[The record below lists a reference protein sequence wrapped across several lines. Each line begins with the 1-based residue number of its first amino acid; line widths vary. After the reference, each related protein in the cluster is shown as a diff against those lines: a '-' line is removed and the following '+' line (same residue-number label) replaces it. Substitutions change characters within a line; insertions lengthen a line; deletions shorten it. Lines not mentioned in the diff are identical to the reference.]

1 MNLRQLL
8 LILHARRVVV
18 AGVLVAT
25 MLTTFVVTL
34 VLPKSYEATTTLV
47 MNFKGADPVSGMM
60 MPAQMIPGYMATQ
73 IDIIQSK
80 SVAMAVVDAL
90 KLDRAPALQQK
101 FLDDMDGKG
110 DIRDWL
116 SDILLKSVTVVP
128 SRESSVIN
136 LSYRASDPAFAAA
149 VANAFAN
156 EYKKTAIQL
165 RVQPLKDASLYFNEQ
180 MRTLRAN
187 LEQAQ
192 ARMSRFQQEKGL
204 VSVDNRLDVEN
215 ARLNDLSTQLVLVQ
229 GQLVE
234 AQSRRREVAR
244 GNPVEAPDV
253 LNNTLIQN
261 LQTQLVQAEARL
273 SDVDAKFGVNNPA
286 RQSAQAEVDKL
297 RAALAAQ
304 VTTTS
309 NSVASSAKILQGREA
324 EIRAS
329 LQQQKAKVLELNRT
343 RDDLAVLT
351 RDVDSAQRAYDA
363 LQARS
368 NQTALEGQSNQTE
381 IAVLSPALAP
391 VAPSS
396 PKMLVNM
403 VLSLVLG
410 MLLGSGAAIVI
421 EMLDRRVRS
430 RADLEAEEGAYLGSF
445 AAVGLRPARR
455 NPVRAFLARQ
465 TMARA

>member
-1 MNLRQLL
+1 MNLGQLL
-8 LILHARRVVV
+8 LILRARRAIVV
-18 AGVLVAT
+18 GVLLAT
-25 MLTTFVVTL
+25 MLTTLVVTL
-34 VLPKSYEATTTLV
+34 LMPKSYEATTTLV

-80 SVAMAVVDAL
+80 NVAMAVVDAL
-90 KLDRAPALQQK
+90 KLHRSPAIRAK
-101 FLDDMDGKG
+101 FQDEMQGRG

-116 SDILLKSVTVVP
+116 SDILLKNVTVVP

-136 LSYRASDPAFAAA
+136 LSYRGSDPDFAAA
-149 VANAFAN
+149 VANAFAT

-165 RVQPLKDASLYFNEQ
+165 RVQPLKDASVYFNAQ
-180 MRTLRAN
+180 LQALRGN

-192 ARMSRFQQEKGL
+192 GRMSKFQQEKGL

-215 ARLNDLSTQLVLVQ
+215 GRLNDLSTQLVAVQ
-229 GQLVE
+229 GQLAE

-244 GNPVEAPDV
+244 GNPTEAPDV
-253 LNNTLIQN
+253 LNNALIQN
-261 LQTQLVQAEARL
+261 LQSQLVQAEARL

-286 RQSAQAEVDKL
+286 HQSAQAEADKI

-304 VTTTS
+304 VQTTS
-309 NSVASSAKILQGREA
+309 NGVSSSAKILQSREA

-329 LQQQKAKVLELNRT
+329 LQQQKDRVLELNRT
-343 RDDLAVLT
+343 RDDLALLT

-368 NQTALEGQSNQTE
+368 SQTALEGQSNQTE
-381 IAVLSPALAP
+381 VAVLSTALAP
-391 VAPSS
+391 VNASS
-396 PKMLVNM
+396 PRMLVNM
-403 VLSLVLG
+403 ALSVMLG
-410 MLLGSGAAIVI
+410 LLLGGGAAVVI

-430 RADLEAEEGAYLGSF
+430 AADLDLEQGAYLGAFS
-445 AAVGLRPARR
+445 AHGLRPVKHNR
-455 NPVRAFLARQ
+455 VRAFLARPS
-465 TMARA
+465 TAGA